1 LVKIRV
7 RDWIGDQGPEYD
19 AYIKQ
24 WHRLLKIATKKNED
38 LIEAGQETKIKVLC
52 KYILKKLYLTPYVG
66 ADGETLAEDMDF
78 YTEFKKRIE
87 EIEGRL

>member
-1 LVKIRV
+1 
-7 RDWIGDQGPEYD
+7 
-19 AYIKQ
+19 
-24 WHRLLKIATKKNED
+24 
-38 LIEAGQETKIKVLC
+38 
-52 KYILKKLYLTPYVG
+52 VG